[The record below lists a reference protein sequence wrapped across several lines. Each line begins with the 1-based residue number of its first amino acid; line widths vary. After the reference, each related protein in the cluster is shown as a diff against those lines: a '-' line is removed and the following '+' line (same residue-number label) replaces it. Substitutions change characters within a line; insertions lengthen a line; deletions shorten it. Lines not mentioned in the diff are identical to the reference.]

1 MARAGQSRSGGQR
14 GATLLACRSVWGL
27 LWLGCASPGAVGT
40 TEDPPPADDT
50 RPTTGDDTPA
60 PGVDPGPTPTGDTPQ
75 GPEQPDTPAT
85 DTPSNP
91 PDPIDTAT
99 PPNPEG
105 DDTPAPSDTPDADT
119 PSSPPDPPS
128 FGAGFSEIGLDL
140 WANEGI
146 TVQLPD
152 VAGGEMGELVTAHLA
167 DLDGDGVREL
177 ILSEVFRP
185 TASPN
190 WHAVLR
196 RGATSADW
204 TVDAALSDLLTSVRR
219 GVVGAYDLDED
230 GAVDLLR
237 AAYDA
242 PIQLRRGAGWVQED
256 GGIPTAMQP
265 RGGWLHVTVTDL
277 DRDGWIDVVY
287 APNVCGRTT
296 EVIVPFV
303 RTAVDQWTWIDDL
316 FDTSPRVG
324 ATALGTIPGHD
335 GEPDRLVMSGA
346 GCEAADHAPMI
357 LQPTGTLQGRP
368 TWTYVDPFPMDAV
381 FRYDPSAPFL
391 PIGARRPMGSAVF
404 DVEGDG
410 IWEFGTT
417 LADPLFHAFRIL
429 PGLWQDL
436 TPGFAPPYPIGG
448 NQTFQ
453 LPWAIGPIDLD
464 RDGRIDLVVALGD
477 DFGAFAAPVRNGP
490 YLPIVMWNHGQ
501 GGFSDATAG
510 LDLGLPGWLHTLAVD
525 DLDDDGDPDLLV
537 GGIGDLPRLLR
548 NDVNTGG
555 GSFGVKLQGTTSN
568 HLGMGARLR
577 VEVQGLPDQW
587 QLLGATGTEGHA
599 PPERLFFSTGT
610 AGAATRLT
618 IDWPSGLR
626 QVVGPLPAGATHTIV
641 EPPTVT
647 LSEPDRHAPADGAAE
662 ITVTV
667 TPRDAAGAARAAA
680 VTIELDATLS
690 GGSWTGPAT
699 TSGTTVTRTL
709 RAPTTAA
716 QDRIVVTL
724 DGVPLGV
731 APRVW
736 WDAP

>member
-1 MARAGQSRSGGQR
+1 MLWSVALLSCAGCTRAAVDK
-14 GATLLACRSVWGL
+14 GAEG
-27 LWLGCASPGAVGT
+27 
-40 TEDPPPADDT
+40 PPPADDSL
-50 RPTTGDDTPA
+50 PGAVGDTPA
-60 PGVDPGPTPTGDTPQ
+60 PGTDPDAPPTGDTPDAPS
-75 GPEQPDTPAT
+75 GT
-85 DTPSNP
+85 DTPS
-91 PDPIDTAT
+91 PDTPSPDTPTADDGPSDTAT
-99 PPNPEG
+99 PPLPAGE
-105 DDTPAPSDTPDADT
+105 DTPPADS
-119 PSSPPDPPS
+119 PMDPPAAPPDPPS
-128 FGAGFSEIGLDL
+128 FGAGFAEVGL
-140 WANEGI
+140 ANWTAQGI

-152 VAGGEMGELVTAHLA
+152 VAGGEMGELVTAQLA
-167 DLDGDGVREL
+167 DLDADGVREL

-185 TASPN
+185 TPSPN

-196 RGATSADW
+196 RGASSDAW
-204 TVDAALSDLLTSVRR
+204 TVDGPLSDLLTSVRR

-237 AAYDA
+237 AAFDA
-242 PIQLRRGAGWVQED
+242 PIQLRRGTGWLQRD
-256 GGIPTAMQP
+256 GGIPTAQQP

-277 DRDGWIDVVY
+277 DRDGWIDVVF

-296 EVIVPFV
+296 EVIVPFL
-303 RTAVDQWTWIDDL
+303 RTAVDEWTWIDDL

-335 GEPDRLVMSGA
+335 GAPDRLVMSGA

-357 LQPTGTLQGRP
+357 LEPTGLLQGRP
-368 TWTYVDPFPMDAV
+368 TWTYVDPFPMDAL

-429 PGLWQDL
+429 PGLWEDL
-436 TPGFAPPYPIGG
+436 TPGFATPYPIGG

-464 RDGRIDLVVALGD
+464 RDGRIDLMIALGD

-490 YLPIVMWNHGQ
+490 YLPMVLWNHGQ
-501 GGFSDATAG
+501 GGFSEGTDG
-510 LDLGLPGWLHTLAVD
+510 LDLGPAGWLHTLAID
-525 DLDDDGDPDLLV
+525 DLDDDGDPDVLV

-548 NDVNTGG
+548 NDVDTGG
-555 GSFGVKLQGTTSN
+555 GSFGVALRGTTSN
-568 HLGMGARLR
+568 HLGMGARLH
-577 VEVQGLPDQW
+577 VEVPGLPDQW

-599 PPERLFFSTGT
+599 PPERLFFSTG
-610 AGAATRLT
+610 AEGFATRLT

-626 QVVGPLPAGATHTIV
+626 QVVGPLAAGATHTVV
-641 EPPTVT
+641 EPSTLT

-667 TPRDAAGAARAAA
+667 TPRDTAGAARAAA